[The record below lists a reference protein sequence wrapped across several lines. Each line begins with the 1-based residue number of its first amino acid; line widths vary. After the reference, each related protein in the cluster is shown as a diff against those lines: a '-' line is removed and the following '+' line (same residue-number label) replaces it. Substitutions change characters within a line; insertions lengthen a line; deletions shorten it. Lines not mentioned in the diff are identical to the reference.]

1 MIIDG
6 WEKKHNVVFCCLLF
20 FIYFGFGMETEE
32 FQIVIENGVP
42 VALNPEHPVP
52 AETGPRDIVFK
63 EELTLGS
70 TGGDPLTMFG
80 ELISYTA
87 DDEGNIYILD
97 WRAKI
102 VKKFDP
108 DGNHMLTFGG
118 AGQGPGEFSSP
129 VQIRLLP
136 EGHLIV
142 FEGESQKF
150 SVFKCN
156 GEYVKSGRFL
166 KLMYS
171 PYLGFLNG
179 NFIAT
184 HVRYE
189 PQKTMI
195 VTGLFNGES
204 ELLIT
209 LNQKESQPLQPWPR
223 DDSDAR
229 AKRFAEIMSQTAF
242 KATEVI
248 ALDRKE
254 TICFSFT
261 DKYEIKVLSPTG
273 KLERIIRTALPF
285 RPVTRKD
292 QKNFLDIWVPKDI
305 STWST
310 MNEGMKRKI
319 ISLIRFP
326 DKKPAFLEIIPM
338 DNDFLLVLRDGR
350 FGQEALVDIY
360 DSEGRFII
368 EKELSFPIKDGLM
381 RRDKLYTIFE
391 DEDGFQFVKR
401 HRFRFV
407 GSS

>member
-1 MIIDG
+1 MIIDS
-6 WEKKHNVVFCCLLF
+6 WKNKYNVFLPCLLF
-20 FIYFGFGMETEE
+20 LIGFGFSMETEE
-32 FQIVIENGVP
+32 FQIVVENGIP

-52 AETGPRDIVFK
+52 AENSPRDIVFE

-70 TGGDPLTMFG
+70 TGDNPQTIFG
-80 ELISYTA
+80 ELIGYTA
-87 DDEGNIYILD
+87 DDDGNIYILD

-108 DGNHMLTFGG
+108 NGNHILTFGG

-129 VQIRLLP
+129 EEIRSLP
-136 EGHLIV
+136 EDHLIV

-150 SVFKCN
+150 SVFKCS
-156 GEYVKSGRFL
+156 GEYVKSGRFF
-166 KLMYS
+166 KLMSS
-171 PYLGFLNG
+171 PYLGFSNG

-184 HVRYE
+184 HVLYE
-189 PQKTMI
+189 PQRTAI
-195 VTGLFNGES
+195 TTGLYSIDS
-204 ELLIT
+204 ELLTT
-209 LNQKESQPLQPWPR
+209 LNQKESPPLQSWPR

-229 AKRFAEIMSQTAF
+229 VKRFAEIMSQTAF
-242 KATEVI
+242 KPTEVI
-248 ALDRKE
+248 ALDWKE
-254 TICFSFT
+254 AIYFSFT
-261 DKYEIKVLSPTG
+261 DKYEIEVLSSTG

-292 QKNFLDIWVPKDI
+292 QENFLNIWVPKDI
-305 STWST
+305 STWSS

-326 DKKPAFLEIIPM
+326 DKKPAFLEILPM

-350 FGQEALVDIY
+350 YGQEALVDIY

-401 HRFRFV
+401 YRFRFV